1 MIEIWGE
8 NYHFDLDLI
17 DDFVN
22 LPTEDI
28 SGKTEGQHIS
38 ILKYELLKLLMDVVL
53 SEVEEVDDK
62 LGMKGTKNLALSF
75 KLAWNTML
83 KYKFIQKL

>member
-1 MIEIWGE
+1 
-8 NYHFDLDLI
+8 
-17 DDFVN
+17 
-22 LPTEDI
+22 
-28 SGKTEGQHIS
+28 
-38 ILKYELLKLLMDVVL
+38 MDVVL

-62 LGMKGTKNLALSF
+62 LGMKGTKNLAFSF